1 MEYIFLFIGIA
12 ILVAGGEALVRSAIA
27 LNNQFELSPLLIGT
41 TVVAFGTS
49 APELIVSIQ
58 ASITGNSD
66 MAIGNVIGSNIANI
80 GLVLGVLL
88 LFKSL
93 LINRRKYKMSY
104 LVMFIA
110 SSLFILLSY
119 DGVLG
124 FYDGVLLVVGLI
136 FFLLFSFM
144 AMNKVFSNKKIKEKI
159 DIPEQLKLELPL
171 YQIILLFLL
180 GSICLFIG
188 SQLLVENASV
198 VAINLGVSQYIIGVS
213 VVALGT
219 SLPELVTSLI
229 ALMKNQNSISIGNII
244 GSNIFNVFAVLGIS
258 SMINPIGVD
267 YFLYYIDLPIMLGFI
282 VLLGLF
288 LFVGKRIGYIEGIA
302 LLIAYVSYMIYN
314 FA

>member
-1 MEYIFLFIGIA
+1 MFIGIA
-12 ILVAGGEALVRSAIA
+12 ILVTGGEALVRSAIA

-58 ASITGNSD
+58 ASITQNSD

-93 LINRRKYKMSY
+93 LINRKKYKMSY

-110 SSLFILLSY
+110 SALFILLSY

-124 FYDGVLLVVGLI
+124 FYDGALLVVGLI
-136 FFLLFSFM
+136 FFLFLSFL

-159 DIPEQLKLELPL
+159 EIPEQLQLTLPL
-171 YQIILLFLL
+171 YQIILLFVL
-180 GSICLFIG
+180 GSIGLFIG
-188 SQLLVENASV
+188 SQLLVENASAI
-198 VAINLGVSQYIIGVS
+198 AINLGISQYIIGVS

-219 SLPELVTSLI
+219 SLPELVTSMI

-244 GSNIFNVFAVLGIS
+244 GSNIFNIFAVLGIS

-288 LFVGKRIGYIEGIA
+288 LFIGKRIGYIEGIA

>member
-1 MEYIFLFIGIA
+1 MFIGIA
-12 ILVAGGEALVRSAIA
+12 ILVTGGEALVRSAIA

-58 ASITGNSD
+58 ASITQKSD
-66 MAIGNVIGSNIANI
+66 IAIGNVIGSNIANI

-93 LINRRKYKMSY
+93 LIKPKKYKMSY
-104 LVMFIA
+104 MVMFIA
-110 SSLFILLSY
+110 SALFILLSY

-136 FFLLFSFM
+136 FFLFLSFI
-144 AMNKVFSNKKIKEKI
+144 AMNKIFSNKKIKEKI
-159 DIPEQLKLELPL
+159 EIPEQLQLKLPV
-171 YQIILLFLL
+171 YQIILLFVL
-180 GSICLFIG
+180 GSIGLFIG
-188 SQLLVENASV
+188 SQLLVKNASV
-198 VAINLGVSQYIIGVS
+198 IATKIGVSQYIIGVS

-219 SLPELVTSLI
+219 SLPELVTSVI
-229 ALMKNQNSISIGNII
+229 AFMKNQNSISIGNII

-267 YFLYYIDLPIMLGFI
+267 YFLFYIDLPIMFGFI

-288 LFVGKRIGYIEGIA
+288 LFTGKKIGFIEGMA
-302 LLIAYVSYMIYN
+302 LLIAYISYMIYN